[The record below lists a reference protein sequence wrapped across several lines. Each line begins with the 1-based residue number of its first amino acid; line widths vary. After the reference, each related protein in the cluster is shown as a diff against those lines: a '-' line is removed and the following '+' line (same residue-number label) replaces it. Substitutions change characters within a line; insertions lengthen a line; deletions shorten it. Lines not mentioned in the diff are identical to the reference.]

1 MLARTTEKMNDP
13 SHDYTDAFTIT
24 KFGFLLPPSRTRL
37 LYVLTQIVAVF
48 LGNFLVLFNS
58 WATTTTVFFIHVRS
72 DVQLLVRRRP
82 LSPPPESQP
91 SMASAVWKAVITFNA
106 RESPFFLSFGVVDD
120 AACGFRQI
128 ASTRHSSRLRS
139 FIELY
144 I

>member
-24 KFGFLLPPSRTRL
+24 KFGFLLPPVPGQL
-37 LYVLTQIVAVF
+37 LSAVQF
-48 LGNFLVLFNS
+48 MGNYY
-58 WATTTTVFFIHVRS
+58 HG

-139 FIELY
+139 FIELKSRTLVKDPR
-144 I
+144 IKTIRTFFPALE